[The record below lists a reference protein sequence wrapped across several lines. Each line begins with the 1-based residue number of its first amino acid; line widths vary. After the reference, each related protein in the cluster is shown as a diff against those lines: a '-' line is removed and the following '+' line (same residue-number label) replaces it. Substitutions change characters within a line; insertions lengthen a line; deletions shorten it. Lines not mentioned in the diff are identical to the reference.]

1 MTPPTRALRFPEF
14 VALLAM
20 LIATIAFSIDSM
32 LPALTE
38 IGRTLAPEAA
48 NRAQLIVTIFM
59 LGLGLGT
66 LIGGPL
72 SDTFGR
78 KPVILAGIAVYI
90 AAALVAAQAQ
100 SMETLLV
107 ARFVQGFGAAGPRV
121 VTAALVRDLY
131 AGRAMARVMSF
142 VMTVFILVPVI
153 APSLGAVLIALWD
166 WRAIFHS
173 YVLFGLVA
181 GAWLWLRQ
189 PETLPPT
196 ARRPLRAEPLL
207 TALREVLRNRRV
219 MTYTLVMA
227 LVFGQMFIWL
237 SSTPQIFAEVYDRET
252 TMPLWFAGAALFAAL
267 SSLTNA
273 QLVMRLGMRRIVT
286 VALACLTGA
295 SALMLAAQALPL
307 PAGAAFALFFCY
319 MSIGFFM
326 IGLTFGN
333 LNALALEPMG
343 HIAGLAASVV
353 GAVSTVLGVLI
364 AVPAGL
370 AYDGTVLPLVL
381 GVLACTGLA
390 LFLMLRMR

>member
-100 SMETLLV
+100 SMETLLL

-181 GAWLWLRQ
+181 GAWLLLRQ
-189 PETLPPT
+189 PETLPPA

-219 MTYTLVMA
+219 MTFTLVMA

-237 SSTPQIFAEVYDRET
+237 SSTPQIFAEVYDREA

-273 QLVMRLGMRRIVT
+273 RLVMRLGMRRIVT

-295 SALMLAAQALPL
+295 SALMLVAQALPL

-381 GVLACTGLA
+381 GVLVCTGLA
-390 LFLMLRMR
+390 LILMLRMR